1 MNVKVL
7 VEPLQLLVQTASA
20 TATLPPASHTAGKDP
35 QLLVWTLQGAGLGEA
50 DTDKVADAVPA
61 EMVTVFRRPYA
72 RSKSALVTTEKVAHV
87 EPAGTTTLTGT
98 AASAGLLV
106 DRFTVVSDGDG
117 LLSIMVPTTLVPLPP
132 LTTVAVPLG

>member
-1 MNVKVL
+1 MQPDGHPLLNVKVL

-98 AASAGLLV
+98 PRAQ
-106 DRFTVVSDGDG
+106 DY
-117 LLSIMVPTTLVPLPP
+117 LSTGSPWCPTGT
-132 LTTVAVPLG
+132 GC